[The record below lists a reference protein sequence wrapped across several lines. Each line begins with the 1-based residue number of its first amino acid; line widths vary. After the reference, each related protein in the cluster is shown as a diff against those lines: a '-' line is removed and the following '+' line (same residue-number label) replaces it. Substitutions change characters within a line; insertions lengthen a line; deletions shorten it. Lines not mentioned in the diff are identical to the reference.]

1 MRALGKSDKVRK
13 IVALLFQT
21 LALHYFE
28 ENNMDKKDI
37 EGIKEQLL
45 EINKL
50 ISQLDPSIRAAAFEI
65 LAPYYFSHKQHAPV
79 HAKATSGT
87 ESSGS
92 SSTNTPDTS
101 DLGAFI
107 SAFDTNKPV
116 DNVMLLVA
124 WLYSNYGTYPITA
137 KEIKEL
143 GDSCGLIVPARP
155 DNTMRQAKNSGK
167 SLFNQ
172 QAKGWQLTVSG
183 EMFLKENFKV
193 KKGNKLMPKE

>member
-1 MRALGKSDKVRK
+1 MNKND
-13 IVALLFQT
+13 T
-21 LALHYFE
+21 E
-28 ENNMDKKDI
+28 EVKAK
-37 EGIKEQLL
+37 LL

-79 HAKATSGT
+79 HAKATADT
-87 ESSGS
+87 ESSGGS
-92 SSTNTPDTS
+92 ATDTPDTS

-124 WLYSNYGTYPITA
+124 WLYSNYGTYPITV

-155 DNTMRQAKNSGK
+155 DNTMRQAKKNGK
-167 SLFNQ
+167 GLFNQ
-172 QAKGWQLTVSG
+172 QGKGWQLTVSG
-183 EMFLKENFKV
+183 ELFLKETFKV
-193 KKGNKLMPKE
+193 KKGNKTIPKE